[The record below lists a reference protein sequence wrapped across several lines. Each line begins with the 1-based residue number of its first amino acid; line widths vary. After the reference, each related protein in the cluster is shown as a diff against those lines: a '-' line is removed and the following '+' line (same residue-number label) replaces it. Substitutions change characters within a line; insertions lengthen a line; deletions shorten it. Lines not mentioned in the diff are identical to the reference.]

1 MVGDALYFS
10 DWLGADKKFKTSMLY
25 MMSRSTRQL
34 EFTAGK
40 FVPLVL
46 ATFLSVRYIFGVV
59 FTNILSYLLQI
70 LRGSYSFS
78 AFLNKFDI

>member
-10 DWLGADKKFKTSMLY
+10 DWLGADQKFKTSMLY
-25 MMSRSTRQL
+25 MMARCTRQL

-46 ATFLSVRYIFGVV
+46 ATFLSVRKF
-59 FTNILSYLLQI
+59 YLFF
-70 LRGSYSFS
+70 YF
-78 AFLNKFDI
+78 